1 MHIVIFQLDE
11 YKDKKRVR
19 KGFPSLLYQP
29 YNPND
34 FNLKNYKIIHI
45 NFKFQDIDPKYFQS
59 ILHQI
64 TMDFKSFYT
73 CEERPENSV
82 VTGDL
87 VKIGRHMYY
96 YNGAESGWKYIGMDK
111 PRRW

>member
-1 MHIVIFQLDE
+1 
-11 YKDKKRVR
+11 
-19 KGFPSLLYQP
+19 
-29 YNPND
+29 
-34 FNLKNYKIIHI
+34 
-45 NFKFQDIDPKYFQS
+45 
-59 ILHQI
+59 
-64 TMDFKSFYT
+64 MDFKSFYT
-73 CEERPENSV
+73 CEERPENGV